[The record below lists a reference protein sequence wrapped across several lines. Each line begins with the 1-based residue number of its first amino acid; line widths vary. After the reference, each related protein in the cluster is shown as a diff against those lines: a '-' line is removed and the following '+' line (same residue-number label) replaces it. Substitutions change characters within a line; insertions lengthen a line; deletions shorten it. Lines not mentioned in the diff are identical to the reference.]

1 MTARL
6 LLANGLELAVGA
18 GVARALRAPPGCAY
32 LLGLATVGVL
42 SAHLAL
48 VHVAFGWT
56 ALAVAAAVS
65 LPLALRLRP
74 RLRPR
79 PLDAV
84 ALALLA
90 ALLARA
96 WVAFSTKPLDDY
108 DAWAIWGMKA
118 RALTLLG
125 WADPSL
131 FASRVAL
138 PAHPDYPLLVPS
150 LEAVA
155 ARAMGGF
162 DPRLVHLQFLLLGVA
177 GIAAIHA
184 LARERAP
191 RLVVWP
197 LLLALAAAPAFASQL
212 LTAYADVPLAL
223 LVAAGTLAAARC
235 LDRPGPRP
243 AATAAL
249 LLGAAALTKEEGLLF
264 AAAALLALLLARA
277 PWRRVLALA
286 AGTELLLA
294 PWQAWLFL
302 ESPPRDPAQALALQ
316 PPGIGTVVV
325 RKLLEDAL
333 SVPSWTLLL
342 PLFGAA
348 VLAAAGSRLAAF
360 AWGWAL
366 LSLLG
371 LAGIYVAAHGAWL
384 AFSYSGYR
392 VVDSL
397 VVGAAALTPLLLA
410 EALRP
415 QAATTR
421 ASSSIEVSPAATF
434 ASPSSQSVRIPERRA
449 ARSISSRLAFATAS
463 DSISSLICR
472 SWKMPIRPR

>member
-1 MTARL
+1 PPASPPAAWRRSRSARPAPGASSTAAPASPPRRPRPRPRRTRASRSPSSPAGRPSSVPASAGGSSSRPASGAGSRPGAPSTRPTRSTPCCPTCPRGRSARRASSSGSSGRDGPPAARERARARGRRRRRTGPARAARL
-6 LLANGLELAVGA
+6 RLP
-18 GVARALRAPPGCAY
+18 ARARDGRRPLRAP
-32 LLGLATVGVL
+32 
-42 SAHLAL
+42 
-48 VHVAFGWT
+48 
-56 ALAVAAAVS
+56 
-65 LPLALRLRP
+65 
-74 RLRPR
+74 RPR
-79 PLDAV
+79 PRRLRLDRARGRRRRLAAARPPPPPAA

-342 PLFGAA
+342 PLFGA
-348 VLAAAGSRLAAF
+348 
-360 AWGWAL
+360 
-366 LSLLG
+366 
-371 LAGIYVAAHGAWL
+371 
-384 AFSYSGYR
+384 
-392 VVDSL
+392 
-397 VVGAAALTPLLLA
+397 
-410 EALRP
+410 
-415 QAATTR
+415 
-421 ASSSIEVSPAATF
+421 
-434 ASPSSQSVRIPERRA
+434 
-449 ARSISSRLAFATAS
+449 
-463 DSISSLICR
+463 
-472 SWKMPIRPR
+472 